1 MFDKYVIQ
9 SGDTLPIIAD
19 RFKTT
24 AQNILDI
31 NNIAYPDMIRA
42 GMEIIVPKNV
52 QEYFTTYTINQGD
65 NLYAI
70 AKRYN
75 INPTLLAAVNGLS
88 DVDYIYP
95 NQQLLI
101 PKSGYSY
108 YITTDG
114 DTLSLVA
121 DKFNTK
127 PENVIATNTIYLL
140 PGQLIVNKKV

>member
-1 MFDKYVIQ
+1 MFDKYLIQ
-9 SGDTLPIIAD
+9 NNDTLTNLAE

-24 AQNILDI
+24 PQNILDI
-31 NNIAYPDMIRA
+31 NNIAYPDMLRA
-42 GMEIIVPKNV
+42 GMEIIVPKNT

-75 INPTLLAAVNGLS
+75 INPTLLAAINGLS
-88 DVDYIYP
+88 GEDYIYP

-108 YITTDG
+108 YITAEG
-114 DTLSLVA
+114 DTLSIVA

-127 PENVIATNTIYLL
+127 PETVIASNTVYLL
-140 PGQLIVNKKV
+140 PGQLIVNKKI